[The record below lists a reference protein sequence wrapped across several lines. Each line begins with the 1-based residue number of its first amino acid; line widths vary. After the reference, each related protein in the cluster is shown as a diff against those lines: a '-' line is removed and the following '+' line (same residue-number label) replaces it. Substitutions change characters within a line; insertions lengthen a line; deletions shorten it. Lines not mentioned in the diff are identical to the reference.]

1 MLLLLFPL
9 SLISGLGL
17 YWIIKYKTK
26 TSIFRQS
33 SIFSKSIL
41 ILMFSNIF
49 YWIGF
54 FFQVAIWKGFIVND
68 KSYESSDGNM
78 GGDYVS
84 KDIAELY
91 HILAGG
97 ISIITILCFIIIFI
111 VGLNT
116 RNKKRENISIVDK
129 KPKTLLM
136 IGLSLLLLVFLLIS
150 MIMFVMSS
158 NFAVSYQE

>member
-1 MLLLLFPL
+1 
-9 SLISGLGL
+9 
-17 YWIIKYKTK
+17 
-26 TSIFRQS
+26 
-33 SIFSKSIL
+33 
-41 ILMFSNIF
+41 MFSNIF

-54 FFQVAIWKGFIVND
+54 FFQVAIWKGFIVTD

-97 ISIITILCFIIIFI
+97 ISIMTILCFIIIFI

>member
-1 MLLLLFPL
+1 
-9 SLISGLGL
+9 
-17 YWIIKYKTK
+17 
-26 TSIFRQS
+26 
-33 SIFSKSIL
+33 
-41 ILMFSNIF
+41 
-49 YWIGF
+49 
-54 FFQVAIWKGFIVND
+54 VND

-78 GGDYVS
+78 GGAYVS
-84 KDIAELY
+84 RDIAESY
-91 HILAGG
+91 NILASG
-97 ISIITILCFIIIFI
+97 ISIITILCFVIIFI